1 MPHAGIAPHNCGMRS
16 SPSLH
21 CTPLLLT
28 LLLTFQSGVAA
39 ATPPLTSVRQ
49 TSTYGSALPRFALF
63 GWVSPPADFTSPER
77 YAELA
82 ATGLNVTVLAWNDSG
97 TASQN
102 RQRFEITRTLGLK
115 HLMLD
120 NDLDSIFIQRP
131 ETYALADSIVSRYRN
146 EPDFLGYYLGDEPP
160 ASAFPRLGE
169 WFEMLRQRDP
179 AHPAWNA
186 LGPRGAFFTP
196 ADFQAYVQ
204 AYVDTTHPAV
214 ICNNQYD
221 FSNVFGDL
229 HRLTENVAVMGTVAR
244 AEGIPFWGVV
254 NLVEHW
260 IFRHVTEGMLRWQI
274 AQWIA
279 GGATGIGYFTYW
291 TPAPNAEYNWQPA
304 MIEWGTGAQAPMY
317 GIVTEVNRRLAPMG
331 NKLAGMQWMAA
342 QQSGSTQPGGILFTP
357 DAVLTAVAGRATLGR
372 YVDSTGTPCVFVAN
386 SDSASART
394 ITLTLGTDR
403 IATQLRDDAS
413 GWDFLGMT
421 PDRRVSLALAA
432 GDFVL
437 LRLPTTATAD
447 ASPPLPTT
455 PRLALGVAPN
465 PGRGRLRLAATGN
478 QGETCLEI
486 LDVAGRVLLARTT
499 APGARAVLHWDGST
513 SEGGT
518 APPGVYLARARDA
531 NTSVSSRVVWL
542 GAR

>member
-1 MPHAGIAPHNCGMRS
+1 MRS
-16 SPSLH
+16 WPPLRS
-21 CTPLLLT
+21 TPFLLT
-28 LLLTFQSGVAA
+28 LMLTLLSANVG
-39 ATPPLTSVRQ
+39 ATPRRTIARSV
-49 TSTYGSALPRFALF
+49 TTYGSALPRFVLF
-63 GWVSPPADFTSPER
+63 GWVGPPANFSTAQR

-82 ATGLNVTVLAWNDSG
+82 ATGLNVTVLAWDDSG
-97 TASQN
+97 IASQN

-120 NDLDSIFIQRP
+120 NDLDSVFIQRP
-131 ETYALADSIVSRYRN
+131 ETFALADQIVSRYKN

-160 ASAFPRLGE
+160 TSAFPRLAE

-186 LGPRGAFFTP
+186 LGPRGAYFTP

-221 FSNVFGDL
+221 FSNVYGDL
-229 HRLTENVAVMGTVAR
+229 HKLTENVAVMGAVAR

-279 GGATGIGYFTYW
+279 GGASGIGYFTYW

-331 NKLAGMQWMAA
+331 NKLAGMQWLAA

-357 DAVLTAVAGRATLGR
+357 DAVLAAVVGRATMGR

-403 IATQLRDDAS
+403 LATQLRDDAS
-413 GWDFLGMT
+413 GWDFLSLT
-421 PDRRVSLALAA
+421 PDRRVSLQLAA

-447 ASPPLPTT
+447 LAPPVATT
-455 PRLALGVAPN
+455 PRLALGITPN
-465 PGRGRLRLAATGN
+465 PGRGQLRLTASGN
-478 QGETCLEI
+478 QGETRLEI
-486 LDVAGRVLLARTT
+486 LDLAGRVLFSRTT
-499 APGARAVLHWDGST
+499 PPGTRAVLHWDGST
-513 SEGGT
+513 SAGDT
-518 APPGVYLARARDA
+518 APAGIYLARVQDA
-531 NTSVSSRVVWL
+531 NASVSARIVWL